1 MTIWLPDPSR
11 FPGPRYRAIA
21 EALAHDVR
29 TGRLQ
34 PGDRLPTH
42 RDLAWELKV
51 TVGTVSRAYAEA
63 ERRGLISGEIGRGTF
78 IRGAEPPAP
87 STVSPERGP
96 IWAPPGLLNLAQN
109 HPMPGEEVALF
120 AETLHAIADGPGVGE
135 LLQYQTHT
143 GLPRAREAGAAWLR
157 LTGADA
163 VAERVIVTA
172 GGQHCLSAILGAFA
186 NPGDVVATE
195 ALTYPGLKAA
205 CQLRQVR
212 LEGIAVDAEGVL
224 PDAFAAAC
232 RQWPIRLLYL
242 TPNISNPL
250 AGTLSLER
258 RRAIVEI
265 ARRHDVMIVE
275 DDVYGFL
282 IDRQTPFASLA
293 PERTFLVISLSKS
306 AAPGLR
312 MGYIL
317 APADRLDRLALA
329 VRSTIWMVP
338 PLMVEIATR
347 WIETG
352 IAERLAAAK
361 RREAVRRQVMARRI
375 LGPDVLG
382 DPNAYHLW
390 LPLDER
396 WRASEFVTEARK
408 QNIAL
413 TGANAFTV
421 GRVAPMNGVRVCLG
435 SVADPAVLE
444 QALMTVRQLRDSEP
458 DPLQSIV

>member
-1 MTIWLPDPSR
+1 MTIWQPDPAR
-11 FPGPRYRAIA
+11 FTGPRYRAIA
-21 EALAHDVR
+21 EALADDVR
-29 TGRLQ
+29 EGRLK

-42 RDLAWELKV
+42 RDLAWHLKV

-63 ERRGLISGEIGRGTF
+63 ERRGLIAGEVGRGTF

-87 STVSPERGP
+87 SSLPPERGP
-96 IWAPPGLLNLAQN
+96 APAGLLNLAQN
-109 HPMPGEEVALF
+109 HPMPGEETQLF
-120 AETLHAIADGPGVGE
+120 AQTLREIADGPGLSG
-135 LLQYQTHT
+135 LLQYQNHT
-143 GLPRAREAGAAWLR
+143 GLPPARAAGAAWLG
-157 LTGADA
+157 LTGAEA
-163 VAERVIVTA
+163 PPERIIVTA
-172 GGQHCLSAILGAFA
+172 GGQHCLATILGAYA

-195 ALTYPGLKAA
+195 AMTYPGLKAA

-212 LEGIAVDAEGVL
+212 LEGIAVDAEGIL

-232 RQWPIRLLYL
+232 RQWPIRMLYL

-250 AGTLSLER
+250 AGTLSLDR
-258 RRAIVEI
+258 RKAIVET
-265 ARRHDVMIVE
+265 ARRHDVLIVE

-282 IDRQTPFASLA
+282 IDRPTPFAALA
-293 PERTFLVISLSKS
+293 PERTFLVTSLSKS

-312 MGYIL
+312 IGYIL

-347 WIETG
+347 WIAGG
-352 IAERLAAAK
+352 IAERLAASK
-361 RREAVRRQVMARRI
+361 RQEAARRQILARRI
-375 LGPDVLG
+375 LGRAVLG

-396 WRASEFVTEARK
+396 WRASEFVTEARRRD
-408 QNIAL
+408 IAV

-435 SVADPAVLE
+435 SVADLGTLE
-444 QALMTVRQLRDSEP
+444 AALMTIRDLRDAEP
-458 DPLQSIV
+458 DPLQSVV